1 MAPSP
6 PPGAPGIRAVTLDG
20 GGIPLSGL
28 LALPPGDAPRALV
41 VALHGAGMSA
51 GYFDSRARPGLS
63 LLELGASLGH
73 AVLALDRPGYGASAA
88 VLPEGQD
95 LAGQTATLLA
105 ALEGFARARDI
116 GAGLLLVAH
125 SNGGRLALSTAA
137 ALGARGPGPDR
148 SPTGPVVGPLLGVDV
163 SGIARRLAVDR
174 TALPGSGGPVQ
185 WRRHWGALRFYP
197 PDAFR
202 LGQELLRPV
211 PAVEAREILEWPAA
225 YPGLAARIRVP
236 VRFTF
241 AEQEQWW
248 RHDPAAVEELLA
260 PLSMAST
267 EVVRQPDAGHNISLG
282 WAARSYHLRVLSF
295 LEERLLARN
304 VVRGPVLT
312 GPDPDLNKVD
322 VDLT

>member
-1 MAPSP
+1 MPPSP
-6 PPGAPGIRAVTLDG
+6 HSGAPAVRAVTLDG

-28 LALPPGDAPRALV
+28 LALPPGGAPRALV

-63 LLELGASLGH
+63 LLELGASLGY
-73 AVLALDRPGYGASAA
+73 AVLAVDRPGYGASAA

-95 LAGQTATLLA
+95 LAGQTTTLLA
-105 ALEGFARARDI
+105 ALEGFARAHDT

-137 ALGARGPGPDR
+137 ALGAGGPGAA
-148 SPTGPVVGPLLGVDV
+148 VGPLLGVDV
-163 SGIARRLAVDR
+163 SGIARRLAVEPG
-174 TALPGSGGPVQ
+174 ALPGSAGRVQ

-225 YPGLAARIRVP
+225 YPAVAARIRVP

-248 RHDPAAVEELLA
+248 RHDPDAVEELLA

-282 WAARSYHLRVLSF
+282 WAARAYHLRVLSF

-304 VVRGPVLT
+304 VVRAPVLT
-312 GPDPDLNKVD
+312 GPDPDLKKVD